1 MENSNNKSVFSKVL
15 QAVAAVAALLGFSA
29 GAQAQ
34 QFDLVGLWQCEYG
47 VRPISDS
54 NLPTVYLALQMQLN
68 SDYTMQAQGIM
79 NEQSEFVAQGQ
90 WEVAADGSFSAVG
103 QKQDW
108 LGVSPFIFGSRV
120 TSGTTMSMQIADNIN
135 LLVTRCQKIQ

>member
-1 MENSNNKSVFSKVL
+1 MENSNNEPLFSKFL
-15 QAVAAVAALLGFSA
+15 QAVAAAATLLGFST

-34 QFDLVGLWQCEYG
+34 QIDLVGLWQCEYG

-68 SDYTMQAQGIM
+68 PDYTMQAQGIM
-79 NEQSEFVAQGQ
+79 NEQSEFYVQGQ
-90 WEVAADGSFSAVG
+90 WQVASDGSFVAVG

-108 LGVSPFIFGSRV
+108 LGISPFRFGSRV

-135 LLVTRCQKIQ
+135 LLATQCRKIQ